1 MITRIVENR
10 IKSDLFMGKTII
22 VYGAR
27 QIGKTTPVR
36 KVVSDFGYAESKT
49 AVQVKTVRYVIITP
63 EDTLIS

>member
-1 MITRIVENR
+1 
-10 IKSDLFMGKTII
+10 MGKTII